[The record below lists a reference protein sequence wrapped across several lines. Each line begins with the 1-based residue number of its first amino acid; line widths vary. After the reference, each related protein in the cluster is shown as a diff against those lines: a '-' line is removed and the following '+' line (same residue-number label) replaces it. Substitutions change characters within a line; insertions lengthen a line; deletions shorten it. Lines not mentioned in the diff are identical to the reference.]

1 MPIKYIQSSIV
12 QMTNI
17 IQTMQVEIEAKA
29 EVIISSYEKKIQF
42 LTEKLAKSS
51 ENSKLEEQKTV
62 NALIQKNLQLSK
74 RLYELEKS
82 FEEKQV
88 KFK

>member
-1 MPIKYIQSSIV
+1 MS
-12 QMTNI
+12 NI
-17 IQTMQVEIEAKA
+17 IKTMQVEIEAKA

-42 LTEKLAKSS
+42 LTEKLAKIS

-62 NALIQKNLQLSK
+62 NALIEKNLQLSK

>member
-1 MPIKYIQSSIV
+1 
-12 QMTNI
+12 MTNI